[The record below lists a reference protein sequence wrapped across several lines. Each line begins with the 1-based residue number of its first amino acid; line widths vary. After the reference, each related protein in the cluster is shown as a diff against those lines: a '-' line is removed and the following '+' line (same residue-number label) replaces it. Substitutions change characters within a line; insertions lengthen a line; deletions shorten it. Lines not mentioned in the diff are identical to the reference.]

1 MTVLSNLFALL
12 LVLCILVLLH
22 EWGHFITARLFGI
35 RPYIFSF
42 GIGPRLIGLQK
53 VGGRWRIRLGPAKGW
68 APPAPDAGTDFRI
81 SLIPFGGYVM
91 LQGESLS
98 EAVTGDAR
106 EFRTRPRW
114 QQLIVYGAGVT
125 LNILL
130 AWVLMTCL
138 YTYQGFAPSD
148 ETGPLVVGTVQKDS
162 KAEKA
167 GLLPGDRILQIEG
180 RDASDPMVLTEQI
193 LYAPN
198 TTKNLLV
205 ERNGERKTLQ
215 LEIGMD
221 PKYHIGLPDF
231 SFRGINPMIAD
242 VTPGD
247 PADRAGLAQGDVIV
261 GINGRADPSSE
272 EVQEII
278 RKSEDQPVRLEIDRD
293 GVRKSVDVTPEMKDD
308 NVRRIGIVFGQG
320 RRVGVLGAAV
330 EAAGYCRDNAMLLFL
345 TIKHLVRMDISARVL
360 SGPIEIAK
368 ASGESLRTG
377 PAAFIHLLA
386 FVSIQL
392 GVINLFPIPGL
403 DGGHML
409 ILIVEGIFRR
419 ELPERVKQWVVTTG
433 FAMLLLFAVVVM
445 YYDVVKARTP
455 ATPPVESAPSSQ
467 TETSPDTEKKPAED
481 GQKEPSADGEKAPA
495 PGGQTQ
501 GTP

>member
-22 EWGHFITARLFGI
+22 EWGHFFTARLFGI

-42 GIGPRLIGLQK
+42 GIGWRLIGFQK
-53 VGGRWRIRLGPAKGW
+53 RGGRWRVAFGPPREW
-68 APPAPDAGTDFRI
+68 APPGPDTGTDFRI
-81 SLIPFGGYVM
+81 SMIPFGGYVM

-98 EAVTGDAR
+98 EAVTGDAQ

-114 QQLIVYGAGVT
+114 QQFIVYGAGVT
-125 LNILL
+125 LNIIL
-130 AWVLMTCL
+130 AWVLVTGL
-138 YTYQGFAPSD
+138 YIHKGFAPSD
-148 ETGPLVVGTVQKDS
+148 ETGPLVVGTVQKRS
-162 KAEKA
+162 GAEKA
-167 GLLPGDRILQIEG
+167 GLRAGDKILQIEG
-180 RDASDPMVLTEQI
+180 RDATDPMVLTEEI

-198 TTKNLLV
+198 TTKTLLV
-205 ERNGERKTLQ
+205 ERDGTQTTIQ
-215 LEIGMD
+215 LPIGMD

-231 SFRGINPMIAD
+231 SFRGINPMISD
-242 VTPGD
+242 VAPGQ
-247 PADRAGLAQGDVIV
+247 PAGLAGLAQGDVIV
-261 GINGRADPSSE
+261 GVNGRPDPTSE

-278 RKSEDQPVRLEIDRD
+278 KSTENQPVRLEVDRD
-293 GVRKSVDVTPEMKDD
+293 GERKTIEVTPVKMDD
-308 NVRRIGIVFGQG
+308 GVRRIGIVFGHG
-320 RRVGVLGAAV
+320 RRVGIAGAAV
-330 EAAGYCRDNAMLLFL
+330 EGARYCRDNATLLFL

-368 ASGESLRTG
+368 ASGDSLRTG
-377 PAAFIHLLA
+377 PAAFILLLA

-455 ATPPVESAPSSQ
+455 APAPVAAPS
-467 TETSPDTEKKPAED
+467 
-481 GQKEPSADGEKAPA
+481 GE
-495 PGGQTQ
+495 TQ